1 MRYIIIG
8 AGAIGAAIG
17 ARLAETGREVVL
29 VARGAHAAAMRADG
43 LHVAIPERVITVKLP
58 VVETVQDLSLR
69 ADDALMLCVKSQ
81 DAAPLVAALA
91 VQPVGDTIAGA
102 VLPLFCVQNG
112 ISNEP
117 HALRLFRHVHGVA
130 VMLSATHLEPGQVTA
145 WGSPVTGILEIGRF
159 PSGFDAVDEEVAADL
174 NASGFIAG
182 VREDVI
188 AWKRAKLVRNLRN
201 ALEAFYGR
209 GAEVGEDVTLDLIR
223 ARAVAEAHECFA
235 AAGLTVV
242 GQEEWNTRPGRNTQK
257 QVAIGDQKR
266 PGGSTWQ
273 SIKRGLGT
281 VETDYLNG
289 EIVLLGRLYGIPTPV
304 NERIQ
309 IAMANF
315 VRRRGEAAA
324 AEPEQLLMAG

>member
-17 ARLAETGREVVL
+17 ARLAETGKEVVL

-58 VVETVQDLSLR
+58 VVEAVQDLTLR

-91 VQPVGDTIAGA
+91 VQPVGDTIAGD

-145 WGSPVTGILEIGRF
+145 WGSPVTGILEIGKYPR
-159 PSGFDAVDEEVAADL
+159 GFDAVDEKVAADL
-174 NASGFIAG
+174 NESGFIAG
-182 VREDVI
+182 VREDVM

-209 GAEVGEDVTLDLIR
+209 GAEVGEDATLDLIR

-235 AAGLTVV
+235 AAGLSVV

-304 NERIQ
+304 NDRIQ